1 MIPKDL
7 LKDYLIDQEDGLKNL
22 LTWFLNLVMQFEAME
37 QIDAEPYQRV
47 DSRKAHRNGYKER
60 SLKTRVGELRLKK
73 PQFREIPFQTKV
85 FDRYSRVEKALINA
99 IVESYLQGVSTRRIQ
114 DIVSRL
120 GIEELSASS
129 VSRIAKELDE
139 KVEEFLKRPIEH
151 PIQYLFVDASYFKVR
166 TDSRYVT
173 KAFLVVMGIR
183 DDGYREILG
192 ARIADGEDELFW
204 SGLFQDLADRGLS
217 GVKLVIS
224 DGHKGIQKAVEKSF
238 LGASWQMCHVHLV
251 RAVLRNV
258 AKKYHK
264 EIADKIKIALE
275 DETKMQELILELEGR
290 GYSKA
295 ADTLEHFRFSLWN
308 YRSFSREHWRRI
320 RTTNGLERINKELKR
335 RTRVV
340 GAFPSDK
347 SFMRLGV
354 SILIDINEEWMTT
367 KKYLSMDTD

>member
-1 MIPKDL
+1 MNPMNLIE
-7 LKDYLIDQEDGLKNL
+7 DYLVDQEEGLKKL
-22 LTWFLNLVMQFEAME
+22 LTWFLNLVMQFEALE
-37 QIDAEPYQRV
+37 QIEAEPYERA
-47 DSRKAHRNGYKER
+47 DSRKAHRNGYKDR
-60 SLKTRVGELRLKK
+60 SLKTRVGELKLRK
-73 PQFREIPFQTKV
+73 PQFREVPFQTKV

-99 IVESYLQGVSTRRIQ
+99 IVESYLQGVSTRRVQ

-120 GIEELSASS
+120 GIEDLSASS
-129 VSRIAKELDE
+129 VSRIARELDE
-139 KVEEFLKRPIEH
+139 KVEEFLNRPIEH
-151 PIQYLFVDASYFKVR
+151 PISYLFVDASYFKVR
-166 TDSRYVT
+166 TNSRYVT
-173 KAFLVVMGIR
+173 KAFLIVVGIR

-204 SGLFQDLADRGLS
+204 SGLFQDLKDRGLS
-217 GVKLVIS
+217 GVQLVIS

-264 EIADKIKIALE
+264 EIAGKLKVALE
-275 DETKMQELILELEGR
+275 DENKVHELVQELESR

-295 ADTLEHFRFSLWN
+295 ADTIERFQFSLWN
-308 YRSFSREHWRRI
+308 YKSFPVSHQRRI
-320 RTTNGLERINKELKR
+320 KTTNGLERINKELKR

-340 GAFPSDK
+340 GAFPSDQ

-367 KKYLSMDTD
+367 KKYLTMDED

>member
-47 DSRKAHRNGYKER
+47 GSRKAHRNGYKER

-120 GIEELSASS
+120 GIDELSASS

-151 PIQYLFVDASYFKVR
+151 PIHYLFVDASYFKVR

>member
-1 MIPKDL
+1 MIPNDL

-37 QIDAEPYQRV
+37 QIDAEPYQRIG
-47 DSRKAHRNGYKER
+47 SRKAHRNGYKER

-151 PIQYLFVDASYFKVR
+151 PIHYLFVDASYFKVR

-275 DETKMQELILELEGR
+275 DETKTQELILELEGR